1 MKKKGFT
8 LVELLAVIAILAIL
22 VILALPNVMGMYQN
36 AQKNAFVT
44 ELESILK
51 AGNTQFVSDN
61 MAAKGEATSIAYTRA
76 GGQFLGANT
85 NTAWKRNSEN
95 APKYKVLDLQGS
107 TEINFYL
114 EYNLAGK
121 AIAFY
126 ATDGRYQFAYEGEGI
141 ETGKI
146 FTPEISK
153 SSANCNGDDTKGL
166 TKLKFNTTAAGARNE
181 APINT
186 GVIVIADA
194 VEYCPKESVT
204 IFTLSHTAAGQVSF
218 SAQQKGNVNKTS

>member
-61 MAAKGEATSIAYTRA
+61 MAAKGAATGIAYTRT
-76 GGQFLGANT
+76 GGSFVSSGTVDSFKRTGENGA
-85 NTAWKRNSEN
+85 S
-95 APKYKVLDLQGS
+95 YKTLDLQGS
-107 TEINFYL
+107 TDIDFYL

-126 ATDGRYQFAYEGEGI
+126 ASDKRFQFAYEGPGL

-146 FTPEISK
+146 YQTKIEKNAITACVAGD
-153 SSANCNGDDTKGL
+153 SSIGTTA
-166 TKLKFNTTAAGARNE
+166 LKFNLASR
-181 APINT
+181 APVNT
-186 GVIVIADA
+186 GVISIADA
-194 VEYCPKESVT
+194 VEYCPKETVT
-204 IFTLSHTAAGQVSF
+204 VITFNASLTDINM
-218 SAQQKGNVNKTS
+218 SAENKGNENVSVPRS

>member
-51 AGNTQFVSDN
+51 AGNTQFVSDS
-61 MAAKGEATSIAYTRA
+61 MEAKGEATSIAYTRV
-76 GGQFLGANT
+76 GGDFIDGNKNT
-85 NTAWKRNSEN
+85 VWQKPGES
-95 APKYKVLDLQGS
+95 APKYKTLDLQGS
-107 TEINFYL
+107 TDINFYL
-114 EYNLAGK
+114 EYNLSGK

-126 ATDGRYQFAYEGEGI
+126 ATDGRFQFAYENGQGL

-146 FTPEISK
+146 IPRT
-153 SSANCNGDDTKGL
+153 L
-166 TKLKFNTTAAGARNE
+166 TKSAHNCGINDELTALKFVADRKN
-181 APINT
+181 PVNT
-186 GVIVIADA
+186 GVITIADA
-194 VEYCPKESVT
+194 AEYCPKESVT
-204 IFTLSHTAAGQVSF
+204 VFTLSKKEISSIKHISITTEL
-218 SAQQKGNVNKTS
+218 KGNANVTE